1 MTDGKQYKPK
11 EVVDRGATAGQL
23 TAIFAAAKPS
33 SNDLGRSEDEIMTA
47 VIAEIDETRRERRL
61 AQMTR
66 AAKAIDPKHSLDLA
80 EEALPLD
87 NESMTLSGSQA
98 PTPK

>member
-1 MTDGKQYKPK
+1 MTDGRLYKPK
-11 EVVDRGATAGQL
+11 EVVDRGTTAEQL
-23 TAIFAAAKPS
+23 TAKFAAAKPS
-33 SNDLGRSEDEIMTA
+33 SNDLGRSEDEIMTE
-47 VIAEIDETRRERRL
+47 VIAEIDESRRERRL
-61 AQMTR
+61 AKMIR
-66 AAKAIDPKHSLDLA
+66 AAKAIDPKHSLNLA